1 MFTFLRFI
9 VLASRS
15 KQHFLKQF
23 IILLLVY
30 FSYENP
36 IEFQR
41 GDEIKVTCG
50 FKTKDRPTTT
60 FKGDGTADE
69 MCYGFFTFY
78 PAENIPVPYCT
89 AWKSLDRNRAYYGQ
103 VNGCNVFGFV
113 NASHPD
119 TMRLHQKVLS
129 HCSHLGLCLKEC
141 KDVIKEVKRTEPCIQ
156 GDLNDFF
163 RDIARTDAKYI
174 QMGPLLL
181 SDGLVQQGN
190 GAGKLPIATRTHGY
204 GSNDRA
210 FVPHAYTDA
219 RLLFLWAE
227 VLELIL
233 VKLVK

>member
-1 MFTFLRFI
+1 MI
-9 VLASRS
+9 
-15 KQHFLKQF
+15 
-23 IILLLVY
+23 LVY

-41 GDEIKVTCG
+41 GDEVKVTCG
-50 FKTKDRPTTT
+50 FKTKDRQTTT

-69 MCYGFFTFY
+69 MCFGFFTFY

-174 QMGPLLL
+174 QMGLFFSAMDSCNKEMALESCPTPPGPTGMAVMAAPSYLLL
-181 SDGLVQQGN
+181 TLMLAFFGL
-190 GAGKLPIATRTHGY
+190 KH
-204 GSNDRA
+204 
-210 FVPHAYTDA
+210 
-219 RLLFLWAE
+219 
-227 VLELIL
+227 
-233 VKLVK
+233 